1 MVMAAVTA
9 AAIYRF
15 SHFDCLQCFCPTI
28 FLSFFLSFFLPSF
41 FHYCKIGE
49 VAKPICKQGSR
60 SPRSAQKQRCPLF
73 EGYGAARLVP
83 LPTLVGFEGEF
94 GPHWP
99 HEKTTCM
106 YETRVH
112 GVQLTQERECR
123 LGTPESEVKSK
134 NS

>member
-83 LPTLVGFEGEF
+83 LPTLVGFEGEV

-112 GVQLTQERECR
+112 GVQLTTIYIYT
-123 LGTPESEVKSK
+123 LI
-134 NS
+134 